1 MDIDMQPSNMCTMDI
16 DMQPSNISTMDI
28 DMQPPNISTKDI
40 DMQPTNIST
49 MNFKKLQTK
58 IFEYFPKIPLEMNST
73 HPFYPNLTQHLI
85 CKNFHFDCRG
95 VPEL

>member
-1 MDIDMQPSNMCTMDI
+1 MQPSNMCTMDI

-49 MNFKKLQTK
+49 MNFLK
-58 IFEYFPKIPLEMNST
+58 ISDQNLWIFSKNSFGNELHT
-73 HPFYPNLTQHLI
+73 PFLP
-85 CKNFHFDCRG
+85 
-95 VPEL
+95 

>member
-40 DMQPTNIST
+40 DMQPTNVST
-49 MNFKKLQTK
+49 MNFFKN
-58 IFEYFPKIPLEMNST
+58 FR
-73 HPFYPNLTQHLI
+73 HPFYPNLTQLLI
-85 CKNFHFDCRG
+85 CKIFHFDCRG
-95 VPEL
+95 VPEH